1 MAQLGGGKTAGQG
14 KFAIEVD
21 PVEFKSLIAVLRQ
34 LDNEQSQKVRDG
46 AFPLSQR
53 LSGQLHQFAL
63 AAPAPQTKLVA
74 QSITAKRDRL
84 IRVDIGGTKPVGRP
98 YRSREDK
105 LKSGK
110 GKTKRAPAG
119 ALLWGTEY
127 GSTAGTDSRGRA
139 YTRRFKVGR
148 NRGGYWI
155 NPAVDYYAPVVARE
169 YAQML
174 TDVIKENRL
183 D

>member
-1 MAQLGGGKTAGQG
+1 MAQLGGKGQG
-14 KFAIEVD
+14 TFAITIE
-21 PVEFKSLIAVLRQ
+21 PREFADLIAVLRT
-34 LDNEQSQKVRDG
+34 LDKEQSAKVRDG

-53 LSGQLHQFAL
+53 FAGQITQFAL

-74 QSITAKRDRL
+74 QSITPKRDRL
-84 IRVDIGGTKPVGRP
+84 IRVDVGGSKAVGRP

-127 GSTAGTDSRGRA
+127 GSTAGVDQRGRK
-139 YTRRFKVGR
+139 YTKRFVVGR
-148 NRGGYWI
+148 NRSGYWI
-155 NPAVDYYAPVVARE
+155 NPAVDFYAPVVARE

-174 TDVIKENRL
+174 TEVIKENRL